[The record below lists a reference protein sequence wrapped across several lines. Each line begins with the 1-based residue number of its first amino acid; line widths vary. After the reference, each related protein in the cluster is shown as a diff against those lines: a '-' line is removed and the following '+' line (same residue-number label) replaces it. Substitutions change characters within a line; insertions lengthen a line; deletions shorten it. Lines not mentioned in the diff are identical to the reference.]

1 MGWLVYAGVYSVG
14 LKRRKKFPIPIVG
27 VGNLEVGGL
36 GKTPVSI
43 EIARMLSSAGLQV
56 AVSASGYGSPA
67 SEAATLAPAG
77 ELEPSRWGDEPALIR
92 AKLPDVPLIVGRRR
106 TLAAEI
112 AFREGFD
119 ALVLDDG
126 FQHLPLGRTVDFLI
140 YDPLAVNRRC
150 IPSGPMRE
158 PTIGARRATAVLIG
172 SEHGESVFGLPDFRF
187 RRRFTGLVSH
197 SGEKLPLDWL
207 SGRSVHA
214 VCAIA
219 RPIGF
224 FDALA
229 ELGANLVSKTS
240 FKDHDAL
247 NRELPS
253 GAPIVVTEK
262 DAVKLRRGSMPFYAL
277 EMDVEFDDKEAVESW
292 LLEKLRA

>member
-14 LKRRKKFPIPIVG
+14 LKQRKKFPIPIVG

-36 GKTPVSI
+36 GKTPMSI
-43 EIARMLSSAGLQV
+43 EIARMLCSSGLKV

-67 SEAATLAPAG
+67 SQAATLAPAG

-92 AKLPDVPLIVGRRR
+92 SKLPNVPLIVGRRR

-112 AFREGFD
+112 AVREGFD

-126 FQHLPLGRTVDFLI
+126 FQHLPLGRAVDLLL
-140 YDPLAVNRRC
+140 YDPLAANRRC
-150 IPSGPMRE
+150 IPAGPMRE

-172 SEHGESVFGLPDFRF
+172 SEQGESVFGLPDFRF

-197 SGEKLPLDWL
+197 SGEKVPLEWL
-207 SGRSVHA
+207 MGRSVHA

-219 RPIGF
+219 RPSRF
-224 FDALA
+224 FETLEDM
-229 ELGANLVSKTS
+229 GAILVSRVS
-240 FKDHDAL
+240 FGDHDAL

-262 DAVKLRRGSMPFYAL
+262 DAVKLRTSSMPFYAL

-292 LLEKLRA
+292 LLEKLQA